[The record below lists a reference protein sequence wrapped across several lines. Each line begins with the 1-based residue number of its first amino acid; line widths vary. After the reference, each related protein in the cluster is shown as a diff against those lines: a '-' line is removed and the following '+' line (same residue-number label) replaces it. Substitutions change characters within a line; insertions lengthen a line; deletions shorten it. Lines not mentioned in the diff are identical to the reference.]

1 MKTDGIGATRN
12 KRGGPTRPMYLA
24 AWDHPLVQN
33 DTSDTPLWKRHELGD
48 GESRFPREKTRPAR
62 QAGPRPAF
70 IGNGREL
77 LTVADM
83 LVTEFLSTPFAICSS
98 MASDICIQPLARL
111 RI

>member
-1 MKTDGIGATRN
+1 MPYVNCLCRVSNVFQMSSKGRVNA
-12 KRGGPTRPMYLA
+12 
-24 AWDHPLVQN
+24 LVQN

-111 RI
+111 LI

>member
-1 MKTDGIGATRN
+1 MKLLYEGIT
-12 KRGGPTRPMYLA
+12 
-24 AWDHPLVQN
+24 LVQN

-111 RI
+111 LI